1 MALRKIGVVVRL
13 QIQQESLKRGRS
25 PNRYYDPASL
35 LLVDTL
41 RLSEEGVV
49 GLVDVEGQHAP
60 REVLDVHHFGHY
72 DSKNRGDNDISFNF
86 TSHYARMRE
95 RFGKHFEIG
104 CAGENILIET
114 DEEFEVSALDDDVT
128 IKTARGKTVRLTK
141 VCPAAPCAPFSEYAL
156 NGQQKPSRDEM
167 RETLQFLD
175 NGTRGFYAQQP
186 GPPVIITVGD
196 EVFVSE

>member
-1 MALRKIGVVVRL
+1 MALRKVGVISRL

-25 PNRYYDPASL
+25 TNRYYDPSPL
-35 LLVDTL
+35 LEVTSM

-49 GLVDVEGQHAP
+49 GLVDVEGQSTP
-60 REVLDVHHFGHY
+60 RELLDVHHFGHY

-86 TSHYARMRE
+86 TSHYARMQE
-95 RFGKHFEIG
+95 RFGKHLQLG

-114 DEEFEVSALDDDVT
+114 DEEFELGTLDDDVT

-141 VCPAAPCAPFSEYAL
+141 VCVAVPCAPFSEFAL
-156 NGQQKPSRDEM
+156 NGQQRPSRDEL

-175 NGTRGFYAQQP
+175 GGTRGFYAQQP
-186 GPPVIITVGD
+186 GPPVIISVGD
-196 EVFVSE
+196 EVYVSE